1 MIARTT
7 GEKIFGAFNV
17 VILAAFA
24 FVSLYPF
31 LYTFAI
37 SVSSS
42 AESQRAGLHVV
53 PGDLSLLARGMA
65 DLVGLGAG
73 SKLRDEDI
81 LDLPRFTKALAESP
95 KAEKANVSRRMWSGF
110 STSLQDTIRRSAA
123 GDTKVDR
130 ASLRS
135 GLVAQINAMLEQADF
150 FDAAAWSASGVDAK
164 TLAMLSAA
172 TAQGESANDVI
183 FLNRER
189 LNAAYPELIAPH
201 LRGRYWQQYARGL
214 SKASY
219 IMVFRNNEILWAYL
233 VTIARTVI
241 GTVLTVLA
249 TALAAYPLSRS
260 NMPWRKSLTFFILF
274 TMIFSGGL
282 VPMYMLI
289 KSVGLMDNFMVY
301 IIPGLLGAF
310 NIIVVKNF
318 FQSIPESLAE
328 SARIDGASELGV
340 LMRVYIPLSK
350 PVLATVALWTA
361 VGHWNAWF
369 DGMLYVFS
377 NKLQI
382 LQILLRRIV
391 IENSTQLIEKGLI
404 NPDQLS
410 FAPDT
415 IKAATV
421 IVTILPVL
429 LVYPFLQKY
438 FVKGIMLG
446 GVKE

>member
-7 GEKIFGAFNV
+7 GEKVFGAFNV

-53 PGDLSLLARGMA
+53 PGDMSLLGRGMA
-65 DLVGLGAG
+65 DVVGLGPG
-73 SKLRDEDI
+73 SKLREEDI
-81 LDLPRFTKALAESP
+81 LDLPRFLKTLQSSHKEGRQTAASL
-95 KAEKANVSRRMWSGF
+95 MWSGL
-110 STSLQDTIRRSAA
+110 SQPLRETIRRGEP
-123 GDTKVDR
+123 GDAKAIRV
-130 ASLRS
+130 SLV
-135 GLVAQINAMLEQADF
+135 GELNAMLERPDF
-150 FDAAAWSASGVDAK
+150 FDAAAWSASGGDAK
-164 TLAMLSAA
+164 TLAMLSSA
-172 TAQGESANDVI
+172 TASGESANDVI

-214 SKASY
+214 SEASY

-260 NMPWRKSLTFFILF
+260 NMPWRKSVTFFILF

-328 SARIDGASELGV
+328 SARIDGAS
-340 LMRVYIPLSK
+340 
-350 PVLATVALWTA
+350 
-361 VGHWNAWF
+361 
-369 DGMLYVFS
+369 
-377 NKLQI
+377 
-382 LQILLRRIV
+382 
-391 IENSTQLIEKGLI
+391 
-404 NPDQLS
+404 
-410 FAPDT
+410 
-415 IKAATV
+415 
-421 IVTILPVL
+421 
-429 LVYPFLQKY
+429 
-438 FVKGIMLG
+438 
-446 GVKE
+446 